1 MVDELRALYV
11 YSISGGEEGGEGR
24 EGERGSWLS
33 NRGIYTV

>member
-11 YSISGGEEGGEGR
+11 YSILGGE